1 MTPADGLR
9 RIAPVLALLLIC
21 LSSAWMAG
29 WAVERRTRSDL
40 EATVAA
46 DARLRQGLLASEI
59 ARFRLL
65 PLALSGDSDLA
76 AALRNAPGAM
86 HALDL
91 KLERLAQD
99 IGAAAIYAIGPDGRA
114 IAANNWRTPRS
125 FVGRDYRFRPYY
137 SDAVRTGSGQQF
149 ALGTVSGR
157 PGLYLSRRSPNGG
170 VIVVKLEFDRIE
182 RQWAAAGGLTWAS
195 NRDGVVLIASRPAW
209 RFAATA
215 PIPAERAVELR
226 SEVGIAAFG
235 PSPIEQMA
243 SARAR
248 ITGSRDTLTLGST
261 ARDSLGWTVTVAQPD
276 GPAIDTAIR
285 TAQIAAGLG
294 AALLCGLIWFA
305 RTQARRRRE
314 RTSALETAVVQ
325 RTADLRREMNER
337 AALEA
342 RAADL
347 REGLRQANRLAV
359 LGQITA
365 SVAHETAQPVAAI
378 RTYAATSEQL
388 LDRGALDDVRDNLR
402 AIARLTARIGTV
414 TAELRGFARKG
425 TGAIQPVPLFEVIE
439 GARLIL
445 KERLSRIT
453 VTMPVIPPDL
463 NVMAGRVRLEQVLVN
478 VLQNATEAIKGQDEQ
493 AIRIALAV
501 TAETVTLRIT
511 DNGPGIAPDVAAR
524 LFTPFVTSR
533 ATGLGL
539 GLVIAQDIM
548 VDLGGALRLVPGP
561 PGATFEIE
569 MKRA

>member
-1 MTPADGLR
+1 MILPSGWR
-9 RIAPVLALLLIC
+9 RIASLLATIIFCLLA
-21 LSSAWMAG
+21 AWGAG
-29 WAVERRTRSDL
+29 LAVERRTRTDL
-40 EATVAA
+40 AASVAA

-76 AALRNAPGAM
+76 DALRNAPGAT

-91 KLERLAQD
+91 KLERLARD
-99 IGAAAIYAIGPDGRA
+99 VGAAAIYAIGPDGRA

-137 SDAVRTGSGQQF
+137 NDAVRTGAGQQF

-215 PIPAERAVELR
+215 PIAAQRATALR

-235 PSPIEQMA
+235 PSPIDRIDP
-243 SARAR
+243 ARAR
-248 ITGSRDTLTLGST
+248 AVGSRDTLTLGTT
-261 ARDSLGWTVTVAQPD
+261 APDTIGWTVTLAQPD
-276 GPAIDTAIR
+276 GRAIDTAIR
-285 TAQIAAGLG
+285 TAQVAAGLG
-294 AALLCGLIWFA
+294 AALLCGLVWIA

-314 RTSALETAVVQ
+314 RTSALEAAVVE

-347 REGLRQANRLAV
+347 REGLRQANRLAA

-388 LDRGALDDVRDNLR
+388 LDRGALDDVRENLR

-425 TGAIQPVPLFEVIE
+425 TGAIQPVPLCEVID

-445 KERLSRIT
+445 KERLSRIA

-463 NVMAGRVRLEQVLVN
+463 TVMAGRVRLEQVLVN
-478 VLQNATEAIKGQDEQ
+478 VLQNATEAIEGQAEQ
-493 AIRIALAV
+493 AIRIALALTDE
-501 TAETVTLRIT
+501 TATLRIT

-548 VDLGGALRLVPGP
+548 VDLGGALRLAPGP
-561 PGATFEIE
+561 SGATFEIE